1 MFITM
6 EDIKKFLDLKIIFFL
21 KNKSNKKSLK
31 KFSKK
36 FLILNKIFEFFSEK
50 DLLCDNE
57 F

>member
-1 MFITM
+1 M